1 MAELK
6 VAGRQPRG
14 WEQIVNR
21 LATASSRADFDQQI
35 LELQCRI
42 IAAQYG
48 VLWRRTDKALQPVAY
63 WPASLGQSGMDPRV
77 LAGLSQA
84 AGAGFERGISRVMSF
99 RINNT
104 SSEAGNSYVFVTVM
118 RRQGRVEA
126 VSTAVAECMDVQ
138 AITNATVVQR
148 ELAAGLYDGYSA
160 RLEAMAAAEQTR
172 HVRQALAV
180 LASAQEATGFR
191 GACMNLVNEL
201 ATTLQAQRVSLG
213 WVRGSSVRLIAMND
227 VDHVKRHTRE
237 AGLLEMA
244 MAECLDQE
252 QPLVWPVP
260 EDAEPLLTQAVTY
273 SHRKLLEGRAD
284 VRVLS
289 VPVRAGE
296 DVVGVLTVERTEQA
310 FDPALVQRLQ
320 LTADVVGPQ
329 LRDRYQ
335 SDRWLIGHAWQ
346 SLRRLAAYLVGPK
359 HVGWKLATLVM
370 LAVLTYGLVG
380 TWPYRI
386 SAPFRLEAHDRR
398 VASAVYEGRLDRVHV
413 QPGDIVKAGQLL
425 AELDA
430 STWRSYLAEANAEL
444 RAAQIQRDRASLENK
459 QPEAAQAAASI
470 EQIQARIALLHER
483 IESTAIR
490 SPIDGVV
497 LAGYWHD
504 KIGSMVEQGR
514 AMFEIA
520 PLEQLTA
527 VVRVNEIDVN
537 QITALSNQTLQP
549 QITGELATRAEPRIT
564 FRIVSDRLVPSARP
578 DDGAN
583 VFELWCTLEDPAP
596 WLRPGME
603 GTARLD
609 VGRRPIV
616 WILTHR
622 IVDTLRLWLWW

>member
-1 MAELK
+1 VAELK

>member
-537 QITALSNQTLQP
+537 QITALSDQTLQP